1 MAEDVVIVG
10 GGQAGLAAAYCLTR
24 AGLSPLVLDAGPA
37 IGASW
42 RRRWD
47 TLRTFTSARSSS
59 LPGLPF
65 PGDPDRYPSKDEV
78 ADYLAEYAAHFDLR
92 VRLDTRVGALRVL
105 EDGFALDD
113 LHARR
118 VVGAAGAFGAPWT
131 PPLAAA
137 VTAPQVHAAEYRNAA
152 Q

>member
-47 TLRTFTSARSSS
+47 SLRTFTSARSSS

-65 PGDPDRYPSKDEV
+65 PGDPDRYPTKDEV
-78 ADYLAEYAAHFDLR
+78 ADYLAGYAARFGLR
-92 VRLDTRVGALRVL
+92 VRLNTRVEALRVVG
-105 EDGFALDD
+105 DGFALDG
-113 LHARR
+113 LRARR
-118 VVGAAGAFGAPWT
+118 VVVAAGAFGAPWT
-131 PPLAAA
+131 PPRAAEI
-137 VTAPQVHAAEYRNAA
+137 TAPQVHAADYRNPA
-152 Q
+152 

>member
-24 AGLSPLVLDAGPA
+24 AGLSPLLLDAGPA
-37 IGASW
+37 IRASW

-65 PGDPDRYPSKDEV
+65 GGDPDRYPSKDEV
-78 ADYLAEYAAHFDLR
+78 ADYLAGYAAGLDVR
-92 VRLDTRVGALRVL
+92 VQLNPGVEALRVGD
-105 EDGFALDD
+105 DGFALDG
-113 LHARR
+113 LRARR
-118 VVGAAGAFGAPWT
+118 VVVAAGAFGAPW
-131 PPLAAA
+131 
-137 VTAPQVHAAEYRNAA
+137 V
-152 Q
+152 